1 VRITLENVPEGLN
14 LSAGMTASVQ
24 VQEGER

>member
-1 VRITLENVPEGLN
+1 VRIKLDKVPQGLN